1 MDGYRGY
8 NGLKIKDVFGRGD
21 SKTRPK
27 PDWVIM
33 GLGDG
38 AENCCYTHRRAGE
51 VRTPISIRKKK

>member
-51 VRTPISIRKKK
+51 VLNGK